1 MQRLNRAA
9 CAFRDSLVRR
19 LPDHSFTWH
28 REAQPVAVTLTT
40 RHQLLGIGAAALL
53 MGWLGV
59 STVAMVGGHDAELA
73 AKQQLASLERELAA
87 VRSEARLIKGDV
99 SQRADLLQARQEFLT
114 ALIAGTGDAETL
126 AALLPRKLDDGIAH
140 VEAGHLEAGHG
151 EAMMP
156 PLLAVEQQQLA
167 LVDKAVG
174 AAEARLRGTQAMIR
188 KLGLD
193 PKRFSAASDWRRA
206 SAIGGP
212 FVPASE
218 ELEPRFADLY
228 VSWRKLEAMQESLG
242 SIPAMVP
249 VKNYRMSSRFGRR
262 FDPFNGRLALHAG
275 ADLAGSRGEP
285 IYAAAD
291 GRIARAG
298 RFGGYGTM
306 AEINHGKGLSTRYGH
321 MSLVLVKPGQR
332 VKQGD
337 IIGRMGS
344 TGRSTGTH
352 LHYEIRVDGQAVN
365 PKPFIDASANLLAAQ
380 REGATAK
387 LAARVETAALAD
399 PQVDTD
405 GGMLMS
411 PIPPLG

>member
-1 MQRLNRAA
+1 VTL
-9 CAFRDSLVRR
+9 
-19 LPDHSFTWH
+19 
-28 REAQPVAVTLTT
+28 TLTT
-40 RHQLLGIGAAALL
+40 RHQLLGLGAAALM

-59 STVAMVGGHDAELA
+59 STVAMVAGQDDELA
-73 AKQQLASLERELAA
+73 ARQQQQLASLERELAA

-126 AALLPRKLDDGIAH
+126 AAMLPRKLDD
-140 VEAGHLEAGHG
+140 EAEGV

-156 PLLAVEQQQLA
+156 PLMAVEQQQLA

-174 AAEARLRGTQAMIR
+174 ATEARLRGTQAMIR

-228 VSWRKLEAMQESLG
+228 ISWRKLEAMQESLT

-275 ADLAGSRGEP
+275 LDLAGSRGEP

-291 GRIARAG
+291 GRIAKAG
-298 RFGGYGTM
+298 RMSGYGTM
-306 AEINHGKGLSTRYGH
+306 AEINHGKGLSTRYSH

-337 IIGRMGS
+337 MIGRMGS

-365 PKPFIDASANLLAAQ
+365 PKPFIDASAYLLAAQ
-380 REGATAK
+380 REGSGAN
-387 LAARVETAALAD
+387 LAPRVETASLAD
-399 PQVDTD
+399 PQGPTE

>member
-1 MQRLNRAA
+1 MQRLKRAA
-9 CAFRDSLVRR
+9 RALRGSLERR

-28 REAQPVAVTLTT
+28 REHQPVTLTLT
-40 RHQLLGIGAAALL
+40 TKHQLMGLGAAALM

-59 STVAMVGGHDAELA
+59 STAVMVGGQDDALA
-73 AKQQLASLERELAA
+73 AKQQQLASLQRELAA

-99 SQRADLLQARQEFLT
+99 SQRAELLQARQEFLT

-126 AALLPRKLDDGIAH
+126 AAMLPRKLDD
-140 VEAGHLEAGHG
+140 EAEVV

-156 PLLAVEQQQLA
+156 PLMAVEQQQLV

-206 SAIGGP
+206 SAVGGP

-218 ELEPRFADLY
+218 DLEPRFTDLY
-228 VSWRKLEAMQESLG
+228 ISWRKLEAMQESLS

-249 VKNYRMSSRFGRR
+249 VKNYRLTSRFGRR

-275 ADLAGSRGEP
+275 TDLAGSRGEP

-306 AEINHGKGLSTRYGH
+306 AEINHGKGLATRYGH

-337 IIGRMGS
+337 MIGRMGS

-365 PKPFIDASANLLAAQ
+365 PKPFIDASPYLLAAQ
-380 REGATAK
+380 REGTSAK
-387 LAARVETAALAD
+387 LAPRVETASLAD
-399 PQVDTD
+399 PRVPTD

-411 PIPPLG
+411 PIPPIG